1 MSFLMNEC
9 DIRDAANLWDGHKVL
24 EPLTLTLLNLLD
36 ATNVHS
42 DGWAYWPKPSRASRK
57 LQELIQS
64 ARTREARDAITPELI
79 AAALR
84 PVKAFRTR
92 SGIDFDIYESFGV
105 LYIAPGV
112 LIQV

>member
-1 MSFLMNEC
+1 MWLNEHEV
-9 DIRDAANLWDGHKVL
+9 RDAANLWDGDQIL

-36 ATNVHS
+36 ATNANS
-42 DGWAYWPKPSRASRK
+42 DGWACWPKPSRASRK

-64 ARTREARDAITPELI
+64 VRPGDDGVAITSEQI
-79 AAALR
+79 KAALR

-92 SGIDFDIYESFGV
+92 SGLDFDIYESFGV